1 MSDIFICY
9 SRTDSTVASQLVE
22 RLRAEGWSVFRDV
35 QTHVG
40 KRWHKEI
47 EKELHAAKAVVVLWS
62 ARSRDSDYV
71 LEEAQYG
78 KLKEILFP
86 AFIEDVEFPYGF
98 GRIQTADLIGWAG
111 DEGHHGLAGVIES
124 LKEHLN
130 SREATPG
137 AGDVLHAEGVVTSK
151 LDPRQRRGE
160 RRPDRSALRR
170 FHARHRAEAP
180 KPVQPALAQTFR
192 DADGP
197 LMVVIPAGRFR
208 MGSPAD
214 EPERTDYEGPQ
225 HEVCIAAPFAMGMY
239 AVTFYDY
246 ERFCDDT
253 KLGKPEDQGWGR
265 GRRPVINVSW
275 EAARDY
281 CAWLGEQTG
290 RAYRLPSE
298 AEWEYACRAG
308 TDTPFHFGP
317 RITTD
322 QANFDGNYTYN
333 GSAKGE
339 YRAQTVPVGSFPPNA
354 FGLYDMHGNVWEWCQ
369 DTWHD
374 SYKGA
379 PHDGS
384 AWGRGEKE
392 SRVARGGS
400 WRDFPRFCCAA
411 APRRSPPGVRYGF
424 IGFRVCCTVPIE

>member
-9 SRTDSTVASQLVE
+9 SRTDSTVASRLAE
-22 RLRAEGWSVFRDV
+22 RLRAERWSVFRDV

-78 KLKEILFP
+78 KRKEILFP
-86 AFIEDVEFPYGF
+86 AFIERVEFPYGF
-98 GRIQTADLIGWAG
+98 GRIQTADLVGWVG
-111 DEGHHGLAGVIES
+111 DEGHPGLVQLLES
-124 LKEHLN
+124 LREHLN

-137 AGDVLHAEGVVTSK
+137 SGDVLHADAVVTSK
-151 LDPRQRRGE
+151 PAQPG
-160 RRPDRSALRR
+160 P
-170 FHARHRAEAP
+170 ARVLAP
-180 KPVQPALAQTFR
+180 GQTFGDR
-192 DADGP
+192 LKTGAEGP

-208 MGSPAD
+208 MGSSED
-214 EPERTDYEGPQ
+214 EPEREDDEGPQ
-225 HEVCIAAPFAMGMY
+225 HEVRLAAPFAMGVY
-239 AVTFYDY
+239 AVTFEDY
-246 ERFCDDT
+246 GRFCDDT
-253 KLGKPEDQGWGR
+253 TFGKPEDQRWGR

-275 EAARDY
+275 EEARAY

-290 RAYRLPSE
+290 RAYRLASE

-308 TDTPFHFGP
+308 TVTPFYFGR

-339 YRAQTVPVGSFPPNA
+339 YRAQSVPVGSFPPNA
-354 FGLYDMHGNVWEWCQ
+354 YGLYDMHGNVWEWCE
-369 DTWHD
+369 DTWHN
-374 SYKGA
+374 SYDGA
-379 PHDGS
+379 PSDGS
-384 AWGRGEKE
+384 ARGKGGMA
-392 SRVARGGS
+392 SRVVRGGS
-400 WRDFPRFCCAA
+400 WGGKPRGCRAA
-411 APRRSPPGVRYGF
+411 SRSVSAPGSRSSHV
-424 IGFRVCCTVPIE
+424 GFRVCCSAPIE